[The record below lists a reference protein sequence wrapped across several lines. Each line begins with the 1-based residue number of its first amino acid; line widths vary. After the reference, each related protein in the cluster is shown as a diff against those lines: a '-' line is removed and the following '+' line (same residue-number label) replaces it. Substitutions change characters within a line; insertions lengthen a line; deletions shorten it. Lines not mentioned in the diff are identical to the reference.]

1 MSTKKTEKVSYKQY
15 GKPNTPLLN
24 LKTSFFEENDLHIKK
39 IDKIASVYKKQPKRT
54 CCKNCDVKID
64 NTTYDFIKNGI
75 EYILCENCNHLNG
88 VYEDSSEFCD
98 AVYIEDSGSDYSKNY
113 MESDVDSYNYR
124 TTSIYGPKAE
134 FLYTSLMNNK
144 INPHNLKYLD
154 FGSGSGYFVSALR
167 KSGLKNITGTEVSKT
182 QVDYGN
188 QMIGEDILN
197 THSMEDTHNIL
208 SKTKSNLVSM
218 IGVLE
223 HLQSPRKALK
233 CLQENKNV
241 EYLYISVPTFSLS
254 VYLEIFADNIFH
266 RQLSGGHTHLYTEES
281 LSHLSQ
287 EFGFKIV
294 SEWWFGTD
302 LADLFRSLVI
312 KSNYNNNTA
321 KQKIFNEL
329 LYKYLD
335 DLQNVLDKG
344 KACSEVHI
352 ILAKK

>member
-1 MSTKKTEKVSYKQY
+1 
-15 GKPNTPLLN
+15 
-24 LKTSFFEENDLHIKK
+24 
-39 IDKIASVYKKQPKRT
+39 
-54 CCKNCDVKID
+54 
-64 NTTYDFIKNGI
+64 
-75 EYILCENCNHLNG
+75 
-88 VYEDSSEFCD
+88 
-98 AVYIEDSGSDYSKNY
+98 
-113 MESDVDSYNYR
+113 
-124 TTSIYGPKAE
+124 
-134 FLYTSLMNNK
+134 MNNK

-302 LADLFRSLVI
+302 IVDLHRFMSITLE
-312 KSNYNNNTA
+312 
-321 KQKIFNEL
+321 KQKCSKTLTEHWKKHFVPAI
-329 LYKYLD
+329 D
-335 DLQNVLDKG
+335 ALQLELDK
-344 KACSEVHI
+344 KHLSSEVH
-352 ILAKK
+352 LLLQKV